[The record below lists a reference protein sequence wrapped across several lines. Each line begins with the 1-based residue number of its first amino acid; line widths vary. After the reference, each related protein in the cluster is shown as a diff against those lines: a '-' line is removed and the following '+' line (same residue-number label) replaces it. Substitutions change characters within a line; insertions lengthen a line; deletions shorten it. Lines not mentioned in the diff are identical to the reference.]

1 MLAYKIEEKINMIPL
16 ITKAMIINSKN
27 KNFETIKYGDS
38 IKQYYRFFMGE
49 GNKATIVFIHGGG
62 WWHGSP
68 KTSSYIGSFF
78 NKLGYNVVMIGYRL
92 VPLYKYPTQIN
103 DVFEALK
110 TFINKESNIKDIV
123 VIGFSAGGE
132 LACNLV
138 FNKDKQL
145 EYSINK
151 DLIKGLITF
160 AGVLDFNKCTTRRA
174 RTLIECYIGDNK
186 DYWNPIDLVNSEVNS
201 KVMCVHG
208 TKDQLIDID
217 NSITFVDKVNE
228 YGDNAKLV
236 TIKGRH
242 HSDIMSLFINKGEK
256 ESKIV
261 LDFIEMV
268 CKR

>member
-1 MLAYKIEEKINMIPL
+1 MLSYKIEEKYNMIPL
-16 ITKAMIINSKN
+16 IIKGTMINSKN
-27 KNFETIKYGDS
+27 KNFDTVKYGDS
-38 IKQYYRFFMGE
+38 IKQYYRFFKGE
-49 GNKATIVFIHGGG
+49 ENKATIVFVHGGG

-78 NKLGYNVVMIGYRL
+78 NKLGYNVLIIGYRL

-110 TFINKESNIKDIV
+110 LFLNNENGTRDIV

-138 FNKDKQL
+138 FNLNKQL
-145 EYSINK
+145 EYGINK
-151 DLIKGLITF
+151 DLFKGLITF
-160 AGVLDFNKCTTRRA
+160 AGVLDFTKCITKRS
-174 RTLIECYIGDNK
+174 RTLIENYIGDNK
-186 DYWNPIDLVNSEVNS
+186 NYSNPIDLVNSEVNA
-201 KVMCVHG
+201 KVMCIHG
-208 TKDQLIDID
+208 TKDPLIDID
-217 NSITFVDKVNE
+217 NSIAFVKKVNE
-228 YGDNAKLV
+228 YGDNAKLL

-261 LDFIEMV
+261 LDFIETI
-268 CKR
+268 CKK